1 MNPYPV
7 LTKLALVVHV
17 TKEIDP
23 VFTFW
28 TPGNAWRS
36 HVRFTPAEVLAL
48 ADELKAFVNA
58 QTQTTTMAELPSGDP
73 T

>member
-7 LTKLALVVHV
+7 LTKLCDCVIFNWNECLKA
-17 TKEIDP
+17 
-23 VFTFW
+23 FW
-28 TPGNAWRS
+28 LEGQRDGKA
-36 HVRFTPAEVLAL
+36 FTPAEVLAL